1 MPNNPD
7 GLNPE
12 ILPQEQEGT
21 GLLTFGGHLEV
32 LRKMLFRII
41 LVVVDLGVIIFSFK
55 QETFEII
62 LAPHNSDFHTFR
74 FIEKILS
81 TLGWEFRF
89 QQYDIPLISTELS
102 AQFMTHITVS
112 CILAVLLASPY
123 IVFELFRFI
132 SPALYESEKRYSYL
146 VAGIIYFLFILGLL
160 MSYFVLMPISFQFL
174 ATYQVN
180 DNITNTI
187 TLDSYISTFTTLTFM
202 MGVVFQLP
210 VFAYVLGKM
219 GFITADVL
227 KKYRKY
233 AFVLIMVIAAVIT
246 PPDLFTLVLVT
257 LPIYGLYEVSIW
269 VLKRFTPDSLDE
281 LDENDEVPEEETDE
295 IRQDSVL

>member
-1 MPNNPD
+1 MENKITEEDPD
-7 GLNPE
+7 
-12 ILPQEQEGT
+12 ITAQEDNS

-41 LVVVDLGVIIFSFK
+41 LVVVSLGILIFCFK

-74 FIEKILS
+74 FIENLLNNI
-81 TLGWEFRF
+81 GWKFHF
-89 QQYDIPLISTELS
+89 KQYDIPLISTELS

-132 SPALYESEKRYSYL
+132 SPALYESEKKYSYL
-146 VAGIIYFLFILGLL
+146 VAGVIYFLFILGLL

-174 ATYQVN
+174 ATYQVSE
-180 DNITNTI
+180 NISNTI

-202 MGVVFQLP
+202 MGIVFQLP

-233 AFVLIMVIAAVIT
+233 AFVLIMVIAAIIT
-246 PPDLFTLVLVT
+246 PPDLFTLILVT
-257 LPIYGLYEVSIW
+257 LPIYGLYEVSIL
-269 VLKRFTPDSLDE
+269 VLKKCAKP
-281 LDENDEVPEEETDE
+281 NEE
-295 IRQDSVL
+295 

>member
-1 MPNNPD
+1 MLNKISEEEPD
-7 GLNPE
+7 V
-12 ILPQEQEGT
+12 IPQEGGS

-41 LVVVDLGVIIFSFK
+41 LVVVTLGIIIFCFK

-74 FIEKILS
+74 FIENFLNNI
-81 TLGWEFRF
+81 GWEFHF

-146 VAGIIYFLFILGLL
+146 VAGVIYFLFILGLL

-180 DNITNTI
+180 ESITNTI

-202 MGVVFQLP
+202 MGIVFQLP
-210 VFAYVLGKM
+210 VFTFVLGKM
-219 GFITADVL
+219 GFVTASL
-227 KKYRKY
+227 MKKYRKY
-233 AFVLIMVIAAVIT
+233 AFVLIMVIAAIIT

-257 LPIYGLYEVSIW
+257 LPIYALYEVSIW
-269 VLKRFTPDSLDE
+269 VLKKFIKEEDEEDSEMSNENLDP
-281 LDENDEVPEEETDE
+281 LPE
-295 IRQDSVL
+295 